1 MRQAGR
7 YLPEYNA
14 TRKKAGSFMDLCRSA
29 QYACEVTMQPISRF
43 GLDAAIL
50 FSDILT
56 IPDAMGLDLTFVEGH
71 GPKFSKKLT
80 SIEDV
85 HKLPEIDPT
94 VELKYVQNAVST
106 IKKELN
112 GSIPLI
118 GFSGSPWT
126 LACYMISG
134 GSSKDDFLNART
146 WMYKDPKLLELLLLK
161 LTNVITNYCFM
172 QHRAGADIIML
183 FDTWGGLLGQ
193 RQFNKFSLAY
203 MNKIVKNLHNQF
215 PDLPVILFTKGGGSW
230 VLEIAKTGC
239 NVVGLDW
246 NVDISSVI
254 KQVGKLCCLQ
264 GNLDPS
270 VLLGEKNHIEKE
282 AKSVIEKF
290 KSNGFTTGHIFN
302 LGHGI
307 SQFTP
312 PENVECL
319 VEAVKKY
326 STRTL

>member
-7 YLPEYNA
+7 YLPEYNV
-14 TRKKAGSFMDLCRSA
+14 TRKRAGSFMDLCKSA
-29 QYACEVTMQPISRF
+29 QYACEVTMQPLDRF

-56 IPDAMGLDLTFVEGH
+56 IPDAMGLELSFVEGH
-71 GPKFSKKLT
+71 GPKFAKPLKNEEE
-80 SIEDV
+80 IYN
-85 HKLPEIDPT
+85 LPHIDPT
-94 VELKYVQNAVST
+94 IELKYVENAVST
-106 IKKELN
+106 IKRNLN
-112 GSIPLI
+112 GSVPLI

-134 GSSKDDFLNART
+134 GSSKDDFLTARS
-146 WMYKDPKLLELLLLK
+146 WLYKKPKALELLLKK
-161 LTNVITNYCFM
+161 LTTVIMDYCSM

-183 FDTWGGLLGQ
+183 FDTWGGLLGEN
-193 RQFNKFSLAY
+193 QFKKFSLDY
-203 MNKIVKNLHNQF
+203 MEIIVKKLHKQY
-215 PDLPVILFTKGGGSW
+215 PELPVILFTKGGGNW
-230 VLEIAKTGC
+230 VLETAKTGC

-246 NVDISSVI
+246 TVDITNVI
-254 KQVGKLCCLQ
+254 KKIGKLCSLQ

-270 VLLGEKNHIEKE
+270 VLLGDHKHIEKE
-282 AKSVIEKF
+282 IESVIYKF
-290 KSNGFTTGHIFN
+290 TNNGFTTGHIFN

-319 VEAVKKY
+319 VKAVKKY
-326 STRTL
+326 SSRTI